1 MLNIKIGAI
10 AEQQAAELLILN
22 NCKIISRNYKAL
34 PYGEIDIIAIDK
46 DVLVFVEVKFRKTT
60 TFAKAEETITKS
72 KINKLTNAANIFLQ
86 KYSEYENHECRFDV
100 IAINNSNINWIK
112 AAF

>member
-1 MLNIKIGAI
+1 MLNIKIGEI
-10 AEQQAAELLILN
+10 AENTATDFLIKN
-22 NCKIISRNYKAL
+22 NYKIICRNYKAL
-34 PYGEIDIIAIDK
+34 PYGEIDIIFIDK
-46 DVLVFVEVKFRKTT
+46 DILVFVEVKYRKTT

-86 KYSEYENHECRFDV
+86 KNSEYENHECRFDV